1 MLEIYRR
8 LRPGEPP
15 TVEASETLIHN
26 LFFDPRRYDLST
38 VGRYKFNKKLSLW
51 QRIPGYKLVYPVADP
66 ATGERVDYLGN
77 HFRRAV
83 SGRGCCDCSVLCTL
97 YSQRQNELFQVL

>member
-26 LFFDPRRYDLST
+26 LFFDPRRYALST
-38 VGRYKFNKKLSLW
+38 VGRYQFN
-51 QRIPGYKLVYPVADP
+51 
-66 ATGERVDYLGN
+66 
-77 HFRRAV
+77 
-83 SGRGCCDCSVLCTL
+83 
-97 YSQRQNELFQVL
+97 